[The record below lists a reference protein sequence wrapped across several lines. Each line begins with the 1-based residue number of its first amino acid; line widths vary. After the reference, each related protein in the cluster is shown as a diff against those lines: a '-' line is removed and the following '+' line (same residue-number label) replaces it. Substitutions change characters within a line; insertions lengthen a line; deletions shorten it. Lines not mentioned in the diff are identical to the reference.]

1 MIRDGRVYK
10 DGALRHEVHARTAR
24 AFLEQ
29 VYASEAIA
37 YPKFYKMDALSQLG
51 FLATE
56 LLLAGTP
63 LADVRTRA
71 AGGAAAAGG
80 PDASG
85 GAAAS
90 GGPDASGGP
99 APSGGGSGAFGPGDV
114 GVILSNASA
123 SLDTDVRYYR
133 TVAEMPSPALFVYT
147 LPNIVIGEICIRHG
161 FKGENAF
168 FVFKAFHATFI
179 TQYVQGLFAAGLI
192 KACVCGWVEVLDN
205 DYDAALFLVEGDGA
219 LPFTADNLNKI
230 YDRPWTN

>member
-1 MIRDGRVYK
+1 MIRGGRVYK

-29 VYASEAIA
+29 VYAAEAIA

-63 LADVRTRA
+63 LADVRASLSGGSA
-71 AGGAAAAGG
+71 APGGSAASGGTAASAAAAG
-80 PDASG
+80 
-85 GAAAS
+85 
-90 GGPDASGGP
+90 
-99 APSGGGSGAFGPGDV
+99 AFGPEDV

-205 DYDAALFLVEGDGA
+205 DYDAALFLVEGAGS

>member
-1 MIRDGRVYK
+1 MVRSGRVYK

-24 AFLEQ
+24 AFLEE
-29 VYASEAIA
+29 VYAAETIS
-37 YPKFYKMDALSQLG
+37 YPKFYKMDPLSQLG

-56 LLLAGTP
+56 LLLEGTP
-63 LADVRTRA
+63 LADVR
-71 AGGAAAAGG
+71 GAAPGIGASAALG
-80 PDASG
+80 PE
-85 GAAAS
+85 
-90 GGPDASGGP
+90 
-99 APSGGGSGAFGPGDV
+99 DV
-114 GVILSNASA
+114 GVILANTNA

-179 TQYVQGLFAAGLI
+179 TQYVQGLFAAGLV

-205 DYDAALFLVEGDGA
+205 DYDAALFLVEETGTT
-219 LPFTADNLNKI
+219 PFTAENLKKI